1 MGVEQCSMNGC
12 KRRTRAW
19 PGHVPLVRPA
29 EACSGS
35 PLRFHGIPPSKNKQ
49 DKRARKLAEEV
60 SKKRSNAAEV
70 PEGENTIERVA
81 ALQQQAAAP
90 YLVLSGKVRPCLV

>member
-1 MGVEQCSMNGC
+1 M
-12 KRRTRAW
+12 
-19 PGHVPLVRPA
+19 
-29 EACSGS
+29 
-35 PLRFHGIPPSKNKQ
+35 
-49 DKRARKLAEEV
+49 

-90 YLVLSGKVRPCLV
+90 YLVLSGKARPWSGVGLHLLRLLIVRQ

>member
-1 MGVEQCSMNGC
+1 MEPYLSPIGG
-12 KRRTRAW
+12 
-19 PGHVPLVRPA
+19 PA
-29 EACSGS
+29 
-35 PLRFHGIPPSKNKQ
+35 RFHGIPPSKKTA

-90 YLVLSGKVRPCLV
+90 YLVLSGKARPCLV

>member
-1 MGVEQCSMNGC
+1 MVNTGKQIIFSC
-12 KRRTRAW
+12 
-19 PGHVPLVRPA
+19 
-29 EACSGS
+29 
-35 PLRFHGIPPSKNKQ
+35 RFHGIPPSKKTA

-90 YLVLSGKVRPCLV
+90 YLVLSGKARPWPGVWVLA